1 MLPWYLG
8 ITGVYKGLTATM
20 MKQGSNQ
27 AIRFFV
33 VESLKEWY
41 KVSQASSCI
50 WPLFRI
56 KSCPLLEGQYLY
68 RLQCNLAL

>member
-1 MLPWYLG
+1 MLLLLFAG
-8 ITGVYKGLTATM
+8 VSGVYKGLTPTI

-41 KVSQASSCI
+41 KVSTTLCSIIIMISAPI
-50 WPLFRI
+50 YTLDH
-56 KSCPLLEGQYLY
+56 
-68 RLQCNLAL
+68 